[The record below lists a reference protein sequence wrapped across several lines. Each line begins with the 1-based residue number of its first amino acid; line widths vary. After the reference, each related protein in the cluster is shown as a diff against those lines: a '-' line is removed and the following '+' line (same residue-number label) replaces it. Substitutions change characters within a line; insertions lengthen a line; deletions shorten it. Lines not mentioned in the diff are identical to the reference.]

1 MSILAI
7 TVMAIG
13 SAAAM
18 PAAKNAVEYGSYFTI
33 ASAEFSANDVV
44 MIPSYEF
51 VIVCGDKMVA
61 EAGYEVATFRPPAGS
76 PTNLFNS
83 ENKLVFYQN
92 DFGAKIAS
100 HLLPDIRR
108 LRQASVA
115 AGSSRY
121 SS

>member
-1 MSILAI
+1 MKRFIAMSILAI

-33 ASAEFSANDVV
+33 PSAEFSANDVV
-44 MIPSYEF
+44 MIPASYEF

-76 PTNLFNS
+76 
-83 ENKLVFYQN
+83 
-92 DFGAKIAS
+92 
-100 HLLPDIRR
+100 
-108 LRQASVA
+108 QAQFIQ
-115 AGSSRY
+115 
-121 SS
+121 